1 MHRRMFLKPAAAA
14 RQIGYRIRPSFIW
27 TFTRDGVA
35 GLVIGLANDGI
46 APVPGVLRLSV
57 FSEDH
62 KISVSGCVDA
72 GTQSQPAFIKSCS
85 CCPQARNGKDYG

>member
-1 MHRRMFLKPAAAA
+1 MHRRMFLKSAAAA

-57 FSEDH
+57 FSEDR
-62 KISVSGCVDA
+62 KISVAGCFDA
-72 GTQSQPAFIKSCS
+72 GTQIQPAFIKSCS